1 VSYNVDNAA
10 ILTGQLWLS
19 REGRE
24 WLDRRSLVREP
35 KEDSALPERR
45 PRYGDIQRDDLARI
59 THFTWGG
66 ENSGNAVECGAF
78 RKLLSFTKGTAD
90 ILLTWEGGDSFSGYR
105 VVDGVVTRH
114 MVEMTLGEEIDE

>member
-1 VSYNVDNAA
+1 MSYNIDNAA

-19 REGRE
+19 RDGRE
-24 WLDRRSLVREP
+24 WLDREELPSTP
-35 KEDSALPERR
+35 FEDTLLPEST
-45 PRYGDIQRDDLARI
+45 PRCGPECDDGYALI
-59 THFTWGG
+59 TNFWWSG
-66 ENSGNAVECGAF
+66 EGSGNAVECGAF
-78 RKLLSFTKGTAD
+78 RKLLSFTKGSAD